1 MIIIWVLVINVKRDI
16 EIFLSIYKITD
27 LQVLNDGRDR

>member
-1 MIIIWVLVINVKRDI
+1 MGFGNKCQKEYRD
-16 EIFLSIYKITD
+16 FLSFYKITD